1 MYFHKCINKFD
12 LYSVFNLLL
21 LLLIRMMIK
30 GHTYYMLKDGQPGED
45 IDYVAQKLKTLKI
58 IFTS

>member
-1 MYFHKCINKFD
+1 MYFYKCVIKFD

-21 LLLIRMMIK
+21 LIRMMIK
-30 GHTYYMLKDGQPGED
+30 GHAYYMLKDGQLGED
-45 IDYVAQKLKTLKI
+45 IDYVAQKLKTLEI